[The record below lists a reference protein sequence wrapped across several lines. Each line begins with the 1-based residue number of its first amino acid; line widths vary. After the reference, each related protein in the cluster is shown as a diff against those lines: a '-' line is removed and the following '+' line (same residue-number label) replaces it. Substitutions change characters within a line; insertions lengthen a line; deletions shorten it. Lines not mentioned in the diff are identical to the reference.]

1 MSLVRWSTCLLLGF
15 LGCANTPPPT
25 PLPDSGRPASQAA
38 DVNPAASP
46 SARPAHVLFVS
57 IAGLE
62 PFAYTPAPGQPPL
75 MPNVA
80 HLAQTGVRADG
91 VTAVAPPTHFSTH
104 ATLVTGRRPDKH
116 GIVSNQRLGDEG
128 VLAIPYWQASALRGD
143 SLWRSAMAANKG
155 VAALA
160 WPSTVGAEVDW
171 LLPDIAPL
179 SSDQSWLSMLTGTTT
194 QWLLE
199 RVKADL
205 PDPLPVGWPTA
216 AERDGLLTDLACDIA
231 QSGQPPALWLLRLSQ
246 AAGAVR
252 IAGPNSDAVRSALVD
267 ADKNVERLLDCMSGA
282 GLLRS
287 TAVVVVGDQVWEPVH
302 SLINPNVVLR
312 RARLIARDPR
322 LATGVRAWEAIA
334 RSNGG
339 SAFVY
344 AKNEDAAIRARAL
357 LRAEAERTRA
367 FRIVSASELAALRAD
382 PEAWFGLE
390 AQPGYMFGDSVGAP
404 FVIGPARFR
413 GVPGYLTPNSER
425 AAGFVAWGRGLRRGI
440 TIPVM
445 PIVDIAPT
453 LAALLELPLDAE
465 GNPLYGILSFDP
477 RISKK
482 ALPSLG
488 QSQ

>member
-1 MSLVRWSTCLLLGF
+1 MSLVRWSICLLLGF
-15 LGCANTPPPT
+15 LGCANTPPT
-25 PLPDSGRPASQAA
+25 APLPDAGRPASQAP
-38 DVNPAASP
+38 DVNPPASS
-46 SARPAHVLFVS
+46 SAKPAHVLFVS

-62 PFAYTPAPGQPPL
+62 PWAYTPAPGQPPL
-75 MPNVA
+75 MPNIA

-104 ATLVTGRRPDKH
+104 ASLITGRRPDKH

-128 VLAIPYWQASALRGD
+128 VLAVPYWQASGLRGD

-155 VAALA
+155 VAALS

-179 SSDQSWLSMLTGTTT
+179 SGDQSWLSMLTGTTT

-246 AAGAVR
+246 AAGALR
-252 IAGPNSDAVRSALVD
+252 IAGPNTDAVRSALVD

-322 LATGVRAWEAIA
+322 LPTGIRAWEAIA

-344 AKNEDAAIRARAL
+344 AKNEGAAIRARAL

-367 FRIVSASELAALRAD
+367 FRIVSASELAASESGSRSLVWTGGAARLHVWRQRRCSLRDGSGAFSRSLGVLDSELRAS
-382 PEAWFGLE
+382 G
-390 AQPGYMFGDSVGAP
+390 G
-404 FVIGPARFR
+404 FR
-413 GVPGYLTPNSER
+413 GLGSRPASRDHRPRHADRRYRTDVGSSAEPSTR
-425 AAGFVAWGRGLRRGI
+425 RRG
-440 TIPVM
+440 
-445 PIVDIAPT
+445 
-453 LAALLELPLDAE
+453 ESPLR
-465 GNPLYGILSFDP
+465 NSFF
-477 RISKK
+477 
-482 ALPSLG
+482 
-488 QSQ
+488 